1 MSKAYSELL
10 NLVGD
15 VHLFNPASVA
25 RGLIRMAEDVADEG
39 RIGTAR
45 SIYYYVCDYLYE
57 NKCWMQL
64 AKLRGDGNKMIGVE
78 GDERMRLKYLKNLID
93 EEKGA

>member
-10 NLVGD
+10 DLIGQ
-15 VHLFNPASVA
+15 VHLCNPASVA

-39 RIGTAR
+39 HRGTAR

-78 GDERMRLKYLKNLID
+78 GDEQMRLKYLKIMMD
-93 EEKGA
+93 EEKGN